1 MTSTTFHQST
11 SALATS
17 NHTHPMRR
25 LINLLELSWYSGVKD
40 EGRMEVSITDMPIFQ
55 FTDRIN
61 Q

>member
-1 MTSTTFHQST
+1 
-11 SALATS
+11 
-17 NHTHPMRR
+17 MRR